1 MEENSL
7 AIAFSDT
14 LSADVVECVS
24 EFAEIGLDAIMEE
37 GVLKEIPFVST
48 AISVYKI
55 GKSIK
60 ERHNIQKLA
69 SFLDEINRGIV
80 TEEKR
85 EEYQQKFRRNE
96 KFRNQEMEYIIV
108 LIDRYISL
116 DKPRMLA
123 KLYLAYLDGVIIWEE
138 LLMYAEVIDRFL
150 LLDARTLTSESD
162 KYTVHRNIGGESI
175 ARLVA
180 LGLMAD
186 ITNMSPFEAYEDGRV
201 GMTWGSMQR
210 FQTMDRDYRKTEF
223 GEKLANILR

>member
-150 LLDARTLTSESD
+150 LLDARTLLSESE
-162 KYTVHRNIGGESI
+162 KHIVHRNIGGESI
-175 ARLVA
+175 SRLVA

-186 ITNMSPFEAYEDGRV
+186 ITNMSPFESYEDGSV

-210 FQTMDRDYRKTEF
+210 FQTMDRVYMKTEF